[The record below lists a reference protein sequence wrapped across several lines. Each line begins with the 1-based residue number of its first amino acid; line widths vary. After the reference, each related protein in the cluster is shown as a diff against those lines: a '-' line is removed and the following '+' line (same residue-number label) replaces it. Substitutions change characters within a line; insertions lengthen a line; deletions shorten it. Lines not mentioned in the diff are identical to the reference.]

1 MLCSLNVLSV
11 VWPLEEV
18 FRGETSSQ
26 LESEHENSPCADY
39 FPVPRFQSS
48 VQGPRGKQRGASG

>member
-26 LESEHENSPCADY
+26 LETEWENSPCMDY
-39 FPVPRFQSS
+39 FPVPLFQSS
-48 VQGPRGKQRGASG
+48 VQGPRGKQRCALG